1 MLLSIFPIYK
11 VCTRPTHLCSQTYAK
26 SLHTCHAPYWQPP
39 IGSHPTAEH
48 WLKWFVCKFMFE
60 ILTQLLPEEHSHSK
74 QKGRKERQT
83 LPWKK
88 REQKK
93 GKTRKKDRIYRFVHT
108 LAKHNSH
115 ISYFSGNTYL
125 NSTFFSADFL
135 KMYVYVYIY
144 SRYCNWKLLYKR
156 LKPNR
161 KQYSNKS
168 SPIKMKSEKYSV
180 ILTFCPSGL
189 VH

>member
-39 IGSHPTAEH
+39 FGSHPTAEH

-83 LPWKK
+83 LPWQK

-93 GKTRKKDRIYRFVHT
+93 GKTRKKDRIYRFVEVFIPLRNIILIFPTFQAIRIWILH
-108 LAKHNSH
+108 
-115 ISYFSGNTYL
+115 FSMQI
-125 NSTFFSADFL
+125 FL
-135 KMYVYVYIY
+135 KFMYMYIY
-144 SRYCNWKLLYKR
+144 IIDIVIENCYIKD
-156 LKPNR
+156 
-161 KQYSNKS
+161 SNQIENNTVI
-168 SPIKMKSEKYSV
+168 SPV
-180 ILTFCPSGL
+180 Q
-189 VH
+189 